1 MLLKFLS
8 ELLSRGCRVYWS
20 LFRQDCICSQGNA
33 VGKQSLSSILQFHKG
48 AINGKPLF
56 KHVLTFSNAH
66 IRETAFAV
74 AFIRIHSELYL
85 TAVAFNC
92 KVKIYKER
100 HYSQQKCNKKG
111 EKKKNQACSFHGKL
125 FTQDR

>member
-1 MLLKFLS
+1 M
-8 ELLSRGCRVYWS
+8 
-20 LFRQDCICSQGNA
+20 
-33 VGKQSLSSILQFHKG
+33 GKQSLSSILQFHKG
-48 AINGKPLF
+48 AINGKTLF

-92 KVKIYKER
+92 KAKNYKER
-100 HYSQQKCNKKG
+100 HYSQQKCNKG
-111 EKKKNQACSFHGKL
+111 GKKKIKRAHSTGNYLLKIDEIKHSRGALKSLALSNYKL
-125 FTQDR
+125 HPL